1 MQRNAAALHC
11 YFTSTFYKSVVVP
24 RRYKMALLK
33 VLSVIV
39 VFGFVSAKPN
49 VGDSFSL
56 YKVTVNSVEQRKVVN
71 QLKNKLN
78 LDVWVHPRLEKPGQI
93 LVSHHQKKV
102 FENEFSASG
111 IKYHMIVDDV
121 NELYEKERIRLAEA
135 ARMNSNITK
144 TGTMNLAGMYTLD
157 EVDFLLDT
165 IEQFY
170 KDQATVETLFNSAE
184 NKPIRYVKISSSK
197 FTDSSKPIIFI
208 QSLVNGRDWI
218 SLRATLKSIS
228 KLLFNITEQDLVD
241 DIDWIILPVV
251 NPDGYHYS
259 TTNTR
264 HWVKNRRTN
273 GDGCFGVN
281 IDRNFDVGFGDTS
294 SGNGCSNDY
303 HGAYVFSERESQTVR
318 NIAVRYQP
326 RIRMFLD
333 FQSFGS
339 QILYGYG
346 NGTYFE
352 DKLMLH
358 YLAAQ
363 MANAM
368 NDQETNKNKDYTVG
382 NVVDILED
390 GESGIAI
397 DHMKIEGN
405 IPFSYTIKMPSYGV
419 DEVLDDGFLIDPQYF
434 NEVMDE
440 TWEGIKV
447 AARFV
452 RDLYKK

>member
-1 MQRNAAALHC
+1 
-11 YFTSTFYKSVVVP
+11 
-24 RRYKMALLK
+24 
-33 VLSVIV
+33 
-39 VFGFVSAKPN
+39 
-49 VGDSFSL
+49 
-56 YKVTVNSVEQRKVVN
+56 
-71 QLKNKLN
+71 
-78 LDVWVHPRLEKPGQI
+78 
-93 LVSHHQKKV
+93 
-102 FENEFSASG
+102 
-111 IKYHMIVDDV
+111 MIVDDV

-135 ARMNSNITK
+135 PRMNSNITK
-144 TGTMNLAGMYTLD
+144 TGTMNLAGMYSLND
-157 EVDFLLDT
+157 
-165 IEQFY
+165 
-170 KDQATVETLFNSAE
+170 
-184 NKPIRYVKISSSK
+184 
-197 FTDSSKPIIFI
+197 DSSKPIIFI

-218 SLRATLKSIS
+218 SLRATVKSIN
-228 KLLFNITEQDLVD
+228 KLLFNITERDLVD

-303 HGAYVFSERESQTVR
+303 HGAYAFSERESQTVR
-318 NIAVRYQP
+318 NIAIRYQP

-363 MANAM
+363 MANVM

-434 NEVMDE
+434 EEVMDE